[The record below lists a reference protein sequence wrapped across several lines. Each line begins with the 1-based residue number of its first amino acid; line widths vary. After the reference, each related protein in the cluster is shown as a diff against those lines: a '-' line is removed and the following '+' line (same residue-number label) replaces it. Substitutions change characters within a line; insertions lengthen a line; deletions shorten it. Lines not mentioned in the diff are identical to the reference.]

1 MPTEA
6 SGIARPQIARPPI
19 SCQEKDKQYLM
30 GTESRC
36 RPGKNRILFCST
48 AAFFILVASF
58 LFQKKYSGK
67 FNACEPPATGT
78 EQGTETRSACFHES
92 DLDHKRRAW
101 ILQ

>member
-36 RPGKNRILFCST
+36 RPGKNSILFCST
-48 AAFFILVASF
+48 AAFLILVARF

-78 EQGTETRSACFHES
+78 EQERRRDLLASMNQIWITRGE
-92 DLDHKRRAW
+92 LW